1 MVTYRNIFW
10 LNTLP
15 FCLVIA
21 LTIYTKF
28 FGSSVGA
35 LFFPPFAPSEPDI
48 GLLTH
53 TFQVLCTVPPIVC
66 AFTFVLLKKIQP
78 RNQRNRFI
86 LCSALLTGG
95 FLLNEIF
102 RIHIYLLRAGI
113 PKLMTSFVYA
123 LVVLAYAFA
132 FRKLLK
138 STPYSLLLTG
148 MGLLFFAIL
157 IDSLH
162 LTGDGLPSLLEG
174 VPKLF
179 SEINILLYFWYA
191 CYFELVRS
199 LNLQKTT

>member
-1 MVTYRNIFW
+1 MVTYRNVFW
-10 LNTLP
+10 LNILC
-15 FCLVIA
+15 FLLVIA
-21 LTIYTKF
+21 LTVYTKL

-53 TFQVLCTVPPIVC
+53 TFQILCAVPPIVC
-66 AFTFVLLKKIQP
+66 TFTFALLKKIQP
-78 RNQRNRFI
+78 RSQQNVFI

-102 RIHIYLLRAGI
+102 RIHIHLLNAGI
-113 PKLMTSFVYA
+113 PKLITSLVYA
-123 LVVLAYAFA
+123 LIALGYGFA

-148 MGLLFFAIL
+148 MGLLFFAII
-157 IDSLH
+157 IDSLK
-162 LTGDGLPSLLEG
+162 LKGDGLPSLLEG

-179 SEINILLYFWYA
+179 SEINIVLYFWYV
-191 CYFELVRS
+191 CYGELVRS
-199 LNLQKTT
+199 LRDS